1 MEIKLKIDSELF
13 SVFQEIK
20 SLNLDLKNWSLI
32 ESSDQFQTSNYC
44 GGFDATEN
52 EFTFSYF
59 DENKNEY
66 WFQLT
71 LNDIEKIVEG
81 IYIEVFMRKA
91 EDY

>member
-1 MEIKLKIDSELF
+1 MEIKHNIDSELF

-20 SLNLDLKNWSLI
+20 SLNLDLENWSLI
-32 ESSDQFQTSNYC
+32 EISDQFQTSNYC

-59 DENKNEY
+59 DENKKEY
-66 WFQLT
+66 WFQLPII
-71 LNDIEKIVEG
+71 DIEKIVEG
-81 IYIEVFMRKA
+81 INIEVYMRKA